1 MPPRKNIVKSGN
13 AGTSSK
19 GQKPKQDDSGSSS
32 APSGPPP
39 LFPPGS
45 KTPLSLL
52 YERCQKNGWDKPEV
66 QTFRRGEQFS
76 AVVIV
81 QKKNPRTS
89 AKETIRLEPHP
100 PKEMPSLLEAK
111 HWAATYALYR
121 VSNTSGV
128 LPAGPRGYWQELAE
142 EHRKAPEHLKWQYD
156 PDPFAAKAAVEE
168 RQRKA
173 AAKREKADDP
183 DELDLGSFDR
193 GVEVRMG
200 AKLRDAVESAVKKV
214 IQEFPEVQGSE
225 DVSFLEDDALIGSL
239 SALGFKAGSIRTTLE
254 ALSSNSAFT
263 SALLVASPPLE
274 AALEYLLLHTP
285 ESELPKQFQ
294 PSKKSSNPFVS
305 SAHAGGESLQRRWME
320 DRAVKEAGYPRL
332 IVNECI
338 EECPDNLDLVFELLT
353 HRLLGLSNPS
363 FVDEYDRELCKAAR
377 NEELEA
383 IQSVYPDVTF
393 NEALSILTIPIEG
406 TPATLN
412 IIYSAHHPYPL
423 GSRIPP
429 FYVTS
434 DTLPAYLRLYFVMRI
449 AETLFPNGQR
459 VEDEGICFNGVEA
472 ALVAWS
478 EIEGDTPPK
487 LEDVLRNLAP
497 PRKERATRDPVQTLK
512 GKPRRVARTGARDTR
527 SDEVV
532 LKEFTELKRRPAYQ
546 EMETQRK
553 RLPAWEF
560 KNELVETIRKNQ
572 VTIVV
577 GETVPQF
584 ILDEEIESKRGS
596 SASIIITQPR
606 RVSVLGVSSRV
617 STERTDDGSVGY
629 AIRGESRVRP
639 STKLLFC
646 TTGVLL
652 RRLAGGDDL
661 ENVTHVVVDEVHERS
676 VDSDFLLLELREM
689 IKANKSL
696 KVVLMSATIN
706 QKTFSAYFD
715 NAPVIEIPGRTYP
728 VTDVYLE
735 EILPLVNYQPQPVRG
750 GERFTAEQSQSFRSF
765 FETAGIDQET
775 IKSLEMLKKADRIDY
790 QLVTA
795 IVKHILRQNE
805 KGAILISCL
814 TSITIDDV
822 IYVIDGGK
830 VKENDYDP
838 ETGLARLEET
848 LVTRA
853 SANQRRG
860 RAGRVQAGTC
870 YKLFTKRDWDN
881 MRKFPVPEMQRVP
894 LDSLLLQIKV
904 TRSEEDPKQYLS
916 RSIDPPKLQAMDS
929 AWAALEELG
938 AVDPDGNILSLG
950 RYMSMLP
957 VDLRLGKMMILGT
970 LFGCLSTALTIVACL
985 SSKPLFV
992 SPMDKR
998 EEANKARAK
1007 FSTENSDI
1015 LTNVNAFNECLVE
1028 RGRKKGGISSFCE
1041 ENFISYSTFRDI
1053 VSLRAEFAS
1062 ALSDIGF
1069 IPFGIDPSDP
1079 RLNVNESNTNLVKAI
1094 IVGGLWP
1101 RISKAVLP
1109 KAVFERVA
1117 AGSTQKEHQAKEVK
1131 YFTQEGR
1138 AFIHPSS
1145 TLFSQTTY
1153 KSRFLTY
1160 FTKVETSKI
1169 FLRDVTEVPLYGLL
1183 LFGGVV
1189 RIKHIGG
1196 GINVG
1201 SDWLHLKASPRIG
1214 VLINQLRRLLDA
1226 QMGKAI
1232 DDAALS
1238 AVSSDNPIVDVMLS
1252 LLNRDGLDPDAL

>member
-121 VSNTSGV
+121 FCNNIQLNRV

-200 AKLRDAVESAVKKV
+200 TKLRDAVESAVKKV

-577 GETVPQF
+577 GETGCGKTTQLPQF

-652 RRLAGGDDL
+652 RRLAGEDDL

-805 KGAILISCL
+805 KGAILIFMPGVQEIRQCIEALGSNSL
-814 TSITIDDV
+814 GRATILPLHANLTSDEQRRVFAPTPNRKIVVATNVAETSITIDDV

-830 VKENDYDP
+830 VKENEYDP

-938 AVDPDGNILSLG
+938 AVDPDGNILSLVNA
-950 RYMSMLP
+950 P

-1015 LTNVNAFNECLVE
+1015 LTNVNAFNECLME

-1101 RISKAVLP
+1101 RISKVVLP

-1169 FLRDVTEVPLYGLL
+1169 FLRDVTEAS
-1183 LFGGVV
+1183 
-1189 RIKHIGG
+1189 
-1196 GINVG
+1196 GI
-1201 SDWLHLKASPRIG
+1201 DFFYPER
-1214 VLINQLRRLLDA
+1214 
-1226 QMGKAI
+1226 
-1232 DDAALS
+1232 
-1238 AVSSDNPIVDVMLS
+1238 
-1252 LLNRDGLDPDAL
+1252 